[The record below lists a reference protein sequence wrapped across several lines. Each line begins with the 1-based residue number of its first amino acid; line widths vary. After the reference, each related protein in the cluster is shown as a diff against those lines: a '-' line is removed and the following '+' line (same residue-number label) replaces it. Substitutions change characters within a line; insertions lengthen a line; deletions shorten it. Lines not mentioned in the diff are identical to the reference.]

1 MPHAVIDIG
10 TNTVILLIA
19 KTRGKKGVE
28 VVLDRAVI
36 TRLGQGLTENHFFN
50 ADAMKRTRNV
60 LSDFAEQCR
69 KYKVDKIVAVG
80 TAACRTAANA
90 EVFIDAVKKECGIK
104 IEVITGEKEAEYAFL
119 AAYHDFGAKHKNII
133 VVDIG
138 GGSTE
143 IITGPGDSKKIA
155 PGALISLPLGSV
167 RLTEQFVRSD
177 PILSEEFH
185 RLRLSIVNG
194 LKDELDTFF
203 PEDFNPDDFEL
214 IATAG
219 TATTLAALNL
229 KLKTYK
235 PEKVHGYTL
244 KKEALENLVAELAI
258 RSVRERQKLPGIEPL
273 RADVILAGGIVL
285 NEVIKFFK
293 KDQAVI
299 SDRGL
304 RYGVFYKKFLK

>member
-19 KTRGKKGVE
+19 KTRGKKVE

-36 TRLGQGLTENHFFN
+36 TRLGQGLTENHFFS
-50 ADAMKRTRNV
+50 ADAMKRTRTV
-60 LSDFAEQCR
+60 LADFAQQCH

-90 EVFIDAVKKECGIK
+90 EVFIGAVKKECGLK
-104 IEVITGEKEAEYAFL
+104 IDVITGEKEAEYEFL
-119 AAYHDFGAKHKNII
+119 AAYQDFGAKHKNIL

-143 IITGPGDSKKIA
+143 IITGPGDAKKIA
-155 PGALISLPLGSV
+155 PRALISLPLGSV

-185 RLRLSIVNG
+185 RLHLSVVNG

-203 PEDFNPDDFEL
+203 PEDFNPADFEL

-219 TATTLAALNL
+219 TATTLAALSL

-235 PEKVHGYTL
+235 PEKVHGYAL
-244 KKEALENLVAELAI
+244 KQESLEKLLAELAI
-258 RSVRERQKLPGIEPL
+258 RSVRERQQLPGIEPL

-285 NEVIKFFK
+285 NEIIKYFK
-293 KDQAVI
+293 KDQALI